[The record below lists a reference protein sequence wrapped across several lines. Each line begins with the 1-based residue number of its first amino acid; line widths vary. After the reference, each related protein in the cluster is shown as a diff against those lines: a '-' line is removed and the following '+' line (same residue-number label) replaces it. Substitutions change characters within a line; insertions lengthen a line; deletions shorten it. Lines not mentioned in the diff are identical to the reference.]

1 LPDALLT
8 ALQVVAAFDLY
19 LLGFVVEK
27 RLNQH
32 FLDGR
37 LIFDDSNYFH
47 ANKMAEREG
56 FEPPEPFGSIVFK
69 TTAFGHSAISPEA

>member
-1 LPDALLT
+1 MLDALLK
-8 ALQVVAAFDLY
+8 ALQAIVAFNYHLI
-19 LLGFVVEK
+19 GFVIEK
-27 RLNQH
+27 RLKQH

-37 LIFDDSNYFH
+37 LIFDDSDCFH
-47 ANKMAEREG
+47 VNKMAEREG

>member
-1 LPDALLT
+1 LLDALLT
-8 ALQVVAAFDLY
+8 ALQATAAFNLY
-19 LLGFVVEK
+19 LMGFVIEK

-32 FLDGR
+32 FPDGR
-37 LIFDDSNYFH
+37 LIFDDSDYFH